1 MKLFDHL
8 QKDYIQARKNR
19 DKFSSGVLSLFLS
32 DLKYIKIN
40 EQKELD
46 DQTVLS
52 FLSKTVKQKK
62 AAMAE
67 FEKAGRN
74 DLLEKEQ
81 KELEFLSEY
90 LPKPLSE
97 SELKELILQSVDEVG
112 ASSPSDMGKVMKVVM
127 PKVSGRAEGSDVKR
141 ILTEILKG

>member
-62 AAMAE
+62 ATMAE

-81 KELEFLSEY
+81 KELDFLSQY
-90 LPKPLSE
+90 LPKALSE

-112 ASSPSDMGKVMKVVM
+112 AASPSDMGKVMKVVM
-127 PKVSGRAEGSDVKR
+127 PKVSGRAEGADVKR